1 MKEIMWKIELF
12 CKCMS
17 YDFKNWVLKKRI
29 EAAWAKAGVM
39 QEELDR
45 IKEQAK
51 L

>member
-1 MKEIMWKIELF
+1 MKEIAWKIGLF
-12 CKCMS
+12 CKCVK

-29 EAAWAKAGVM
+29 EAAWVKAGAV

-45 IKEQAK
+45 IKAQAK

>member
-1 MKEIMWKIELF
+1 MNEIVWKIELF
-12 CKCMS
+12 FKCLS
-17 YDFKNWVLKKRI
+17 YDIRNWILKKRI
-29 EAAWAKAGVM
+29 RAAWAKAGEI